1 MNKQEERETLDR
13 FLNSLPT
20 HSYLQSVCYG
30 LRDHLEQQM
39 AVDHA
44 EPWVTTL
51 QYLDKQ
57 ITEAQ
62 QTLTDIEE
70 QTCKALTRIAECERQ
85 EARLQR
91 EIAESRNM
99 IDELVTG
106 LRRV

>member
-1 MNKQEERETLDR
+1 MNKQDERETLDR
-13 FLNSLPT
+13 FLSSLPT
-20 HSYLQSVCYG
+20 QSYLHSICYG
-30 LRDHLEQQM
+30 LREHLDQQM
-39 AVDHA
+39 AADHA

-70 QTCKALTRIAECERQ
+70 QTCAALSRIAECERQ
-85 EARLQR
+85 KQKLQG
-91 EIAESRNM
+91 EIRGTRDTVDAL
-99 IDELVTG
+99 IDG